1 MHCHMIGY
9 KGFGSSDEWKDTEV
23 RAPQTMATQGWWNLE
38 EDGLENQKGRNSQ
51 SRKEEWLEQGPGAGS
66 SSQVGEGTGSQY
78 LKCYPCETLQTPVSQ
93 GNGSG
98 LTCFI

>member
-1 MHCHMIGY
+1 
-9 KGFGSSDEWKDTEV
+9 
-23 RAPQTMATQGWWNLE
+23 MATQGWWNLE

-98 LTCFI
+98 LTRFI